1 VFYNSN
7 LSFETYLSSILL
19 LSVLI
24 ISIAIFLNK
33 AKNDGLSFQLG
44 ILFSVLFFLAPPS
57 FFLIFSGTV
66 EVDRFG
72 FGGTDFKDIYINE
85 SAVSMLILSIYIILI
100 SLWTMFSENKII
112 LNDVS
117 DTYKSSKTY
126 YLNTIY
132 LTLIYS
138 VFFSLIIFIFSGIS
152 SGGGNWYE
160 SSAQF
165 WEQFGFI
172 GVILN
177 FSHFAARLVFVTV
190 FFFYFKNFINNK
202 LLGFSFLIFF
212 CLFDSYIT
220 GNRIFLFVAL
230 ALLGTDFLKNFGK
243 RQAYQIIILTPLVVI
258 LGLASSVYGLLRYY
272 ISAFG
277 IPTFDELIL
286 IFENFEF
293 DEWGLKSAILGMFE
307 SINFNVVMSIFNE
320 ATIHNI
326 FYGESYLKVFFT
338 FIPRSLWPDK
348 PESIA
353 LEATKILSPSED
365 HLSLALTMI
374 GEMHFNFLYLGILFI
389 VPFLIVL
396 NKICNACLGALPEIR
411 SYFLFGIGVLMF
423 RMSFSDTF
431 MVFLISILIMYFLRL
446 RINLKNN

>member
-1 VFYNSN
+1 MFYNSN

-152 SGGGNWYE
+152 SGGGNWY
-160 SSAQF
+160 
-165 WEQFGFI
+165 
-172 GVILN
+172 
-177 FSHFAARLVFVTV
+177 
-190 FFFYFKNFINNK
+190 
-202 LLGFSFLIFF
+202 
-212 CLFDSYIT
+212 
-220 GNRIFLFVAL
+220 
-230 ALLGTDFLKNFGK
+230 
-243 RQAYQIIILTPLVVI
+243 
-258 LGLASSVYGLLRYY
+258 
-272 ISAFG
+272 
-277 IPTFDELIL
+277 
-286 IFENFEF
+286 
-293 DEWGLKSAILGMFE
+293 
-307 SINFNVVMSIFNE
+307 
-320 ATIHNI
+320 
-326 FYGESYLKVFFT
+326 
-338 FIPRSLWPDK
+338 
-348 PESIA
+348 
-353 LEATKILSPSED
+353 
-365 HLSLALTMI
+365 
-374 GEMHFNFLYLGILFI
+374 
-389 VPFLIVL
+389 
-396 NKICNACLGALPEIR
+396 
-411 SYFLFGIGVLMF
+411 
-423 RMSFSDTF
+423 
-431 MVFLISILIMYFLRL
+431 
-446 RINLKNN
+446 

>member
-1 VFYNSN
+1 MLYNSY
-7 LSFETYLSSILL
+7 LSTETYLSSAVL

-24 ISIAIFLNK
+24 ISIAIFFNK
-33 AKNDGLSFQLG
+33 AKNYGLSFHLG

-72 FGGTDFKDIYINE
+72 FGGTDFKDIHLNE

-100 SLWTMFSENKII
+100 SLWALFSENEIT
-112 LNDVS
+112 LNNPS
-117 DTYKSSKTY
+117 DTHKSSKTY
-126 YLNTIY
+126 YLKTIY

-160 SSAQF
+160 SSAKF

-190 FFFYFKNFINNK
+190 FFFYFKNFIKNK
-202 LLGFSFLIFF
+202 FFGFCFLIFF
-212 CLFDSYIT
+212 CLFDSYVT

-230 ALLGTDFLKNFGK
+230 ALLGSDFLKDFSK
-243 RQAYQIIILTPLVVI
+243 RQAYQVIFLTPLVMI
-258 LGLASSVYGLLRYY
+258 MGLASSVYGLLRYY

-277 IPTFDELIL
+277 IPTPDEMRL
-286 IFENFEF
+286 IFDNFEF

-326 FYGESYLKVFFT
+326 FYGESYLKVLFT

-389 VPFLIVL
+389 IPFLIVL
-396 NKICNACLGALPEIR
+396 NKICNASLRAMPEIR
-411 SYFLFGIGVLMF
+411 NYFLFGVGVLMF

-431 MVFLISILIMYFLRL
+431 MVFLISIFIMYILRL
-446 RINLKNN
+446 KIFIKNN